1 MPLQDYEKRHLSQ
14 VRRLAP
20 ECVVILKKNG
30 DFPLKQ
36 AGEIALYG
44 SGARKT
50 IKGGTGSG
58 DVNSRFNIS
67 IEQGLEKA
75 GFKVTTG
82 AWLDRYDAV
91 IEEAHKAFIADIKAK
106 AKANHTN
113 ALMAGMGAV
122 MSEPEYEFPLDGDG
136 DTAIYVLGRISG
148 EGNDRKPEKGD
159 ICLSDTEVRDILAC
173 KEKYAHF
180 MLVLNVGGV
189 VDLTPVL
196 DVENILYLSQLGSVT
211 GDVLADIVLG
221 KRYPSGKLASTW
233 SAWEDYATIGDFG
246 DPNDTNYKEGVY
258 VGYRYFDSIGKK
270 ALFPFGFG
278 LSYTEFT
285 SEVTSVFLE
294 GTQVRITASVTN
306 TGAFP
311 GKEILQAYVTCPWG
325 TLDQP
330 YQKLAGFG
338 KTAELAPGEMGE
350 VCISFRLEDLASYDE
365 AKAAYVLEKGNYIV
379 RVGTSSAD
387 TEKAAV
393 ISLPEDILV
402 RPLKNVGGNPGFED
416 WKPENTWADE
426 DLTGVEVIEADPAA
440 FAAIEW
446 PESKAPRASARACV
460 KDLSNEDLV
469 YLTIGSFGAG
479 GVLSVIGSASSRVA
493 GAAGETTD
501 KISGV
506 PAVVMADGPAGLRLS
521 KEYTIGKD
529 GKAKSIGSALPAGMD
544 ELMPGPM
551 VALLNLTARPG
562 RNDIV
567 LNQFC
572 TSIPIGTA
580 LAMSWNPE
588 VCEACGDIVGREME
602 RFGVH
607 LWLAPAFNI
616 HRSPL
621 CGRNFEYCSE
631 DPMIGGLVGAAITK
645 GVQKHPG
652 RGTTIKHFFCNN
664 QETNRYMSNTHV
676 SERALREIY
685 LKGFEICIRES
696 APAALMTS
704 YNLVNGTHTSER
716 GDIIKGVLRDEWGY
730 RGLVMT
736 DWVISMMSNKDS
748 VYRMAKAA
756 PTIKAGNDVFMP
768 GSSSDY
774 KNVLTALQGKN
785 PEFSL
790 TREEVEFCAARVVET
805 AWALAGKP

>member
-1 MPLQDYEKRHLSQ
+1 MPLQDYEKRNLSQ

-30 DFPLKQ
+30 DFPLKA

-67 IEQGLEKA
+67 VEQGLVKA
-75 GFKVTTG
+75 GFKITTG
-82 AWLDRYDAV
+82 AWLDQYDA
-91 IEEAHKAFIADIKAK
+91 IIAEAHKAFIAGIKAK
-106 AKANHTN
+106 AKEMHTN
-113 ALMAGMGAV
+113 AIMAGMGAV
-122 MSEPEYEFPLDGDG
+122 MSEPDYELPLDGEG
-136 DTAIYVLGRISG
+136 DTAIYVLARNSG
-148 EGNDRKPEKGD
+148 EGNDRIPEKGD
-159 ICLSDTEVRDILAC
+159 ICLSDTEIRDILAC
-173 KEKYAHF
+173 KEKYPHF

-233 SAWEDYATIGDFG
+233 SAWEDYAAIGDFG
-246 DPNDTNYKEGVY
+246 DENETNYKEGIY
-258 VGYRYFDSIGKK
+258 VGYRYFDSVGKK

-278 LSYTEFT
+278 LSYTEFS

-294 GTQVRITASVTN
+294 GTKVKVTASVTN
-306 TGAFP
+306 TGAYP

-325 TLDQP
+325 ILDQP
-330 YQKLAGFG
+330 YQKLAGFA
-338 KTAELAPGEMGE
+338 KTAELAPGETGE
-350 VCISFRLEDLASYDE
+350 VCICFKLEDLASYDA
-365 AKAAYVLEKGNYIV
+365 AKAAYVLEPGNYIL
-379 RVGTSSAD
+379 RVGKDSAD

-393 ISLPEDILV
+393 ISLAEDVLV
-402 RPLKNVGGNPGFED
+402 RPLKNVGGEPGFED

-426 DLTGVEVIEADPAA
+426 DLTGVEVLEADPAA
-440 FAAIEW
+440 FASIEW
-446 PESKAPRASARACV
+446 PENHAPRASAMALV
-460 KDLSNEDLV
+460 KDLSDADLV
-469 YLTIGSFGAG
+469 YLTIGSFGG
-479 GVLSVIGSASSRVA
+479 GGALSVIGSASSRVA

-529 GKAKSIGSALPAGMD
+529 GKAKSIGSALPAGFED
-544 ELMPGPM
+544 LLPKAA
-551 VALLNLTARPG
+551 VALMNLASKPG

-580 LAMSWNPE
+580 LAMSWNPA

-631 DPMIGGLVGAAITK
+631 DPMIGGLVGAAITA

-664 QETNRYMSNTHV
+664 QETNRYQSNSHV

-716 GDIIKGVLRDEWGY
+716 GDILKGVLRDEWGY
-730 RGLVMT
+730 KGLVMT
-736 DWVISMMSNKDS
+736 DWVISLMSSKKS
-748 VYRMAKAA
+748 TYRVAKSA
-756 PTIKAGNDVFMP
+756 PTVKAGNDVFMP
-768 GSSSDY
+768 GSASDY
-774 KNVLTALQGKN
+774 KGVLTALQGKN
-785 PEFSL
+785 AEFTL
-790 TREEVEFCAARVVET
+790 TREEVELCAARVVET
-805 AWALAGKP
+805 AWALAGKA